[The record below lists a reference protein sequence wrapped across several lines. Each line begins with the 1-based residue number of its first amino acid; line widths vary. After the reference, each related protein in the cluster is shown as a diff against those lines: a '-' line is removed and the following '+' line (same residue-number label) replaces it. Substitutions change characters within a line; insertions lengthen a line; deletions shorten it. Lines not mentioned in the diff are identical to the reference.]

1 MRNSENVDIFGK
13 RLLEFIR
20 PFHNSTFYI
29 CNPYCITLLTRL
41 CIGLNHLN
49 EHKFKHGFND
59 TVNVICVCECAVE
72 SINLFLCSEFS
83 QAGQTLFG
91 KIQRMEK
98 ILIDSLTS

>member
-20 PFHNSTFYI
+20 PSHNSTFYI

-72 SINLFLCSEFS
+72 SINLFLSVLNLVK
-83 QAGQTLFG
+83 QG
-91 KIQRMEK
+91 KP
-98 ILIDSLTS
+98 SLAKFKGWKKS